1 MANNNMLTVDEVW
14 PISDEMRA
22 IYKDTRDQY
31 YMAKTFWPGSPRYA
45 PTYVPAS
52 PAYSPTSPAYSPT
65 SPAYSPTS
73 PAYSPTSPAY
83 SPTSPAYSPGY
94 SPTSPPYQPTSPAYS
109 PPYQPTSP
117 AYSPTSPAYQPGGDD
132 DDDGEVECLG
142 KRTADERNAI
152 GFDPAR
158 NLKLIDLCDDDKE
171 DTKNMRKVVYEV
183 DDDDA

>member
-1 MANNNMLTVDEVW
+1 MANNNNNMLTVDEVW

-31 YMAKTFWPGSPRYA
+31 DMAKTFWPGSPRYA
-45 PTYVPAS
+45 PTYVPVSPAHSPTS

-83 SPTSPAYSPGY
+83 SPTSP
-94 SPTSPPYQPTSPAYS
+94 PYQPG
-109 PPYQPTSP
+109 SP

-132 DDDGEVECLG
+132 DDDGEVECFG

-171 DTKNMRKVVYEV
+171 DTKKMRNVVYEV